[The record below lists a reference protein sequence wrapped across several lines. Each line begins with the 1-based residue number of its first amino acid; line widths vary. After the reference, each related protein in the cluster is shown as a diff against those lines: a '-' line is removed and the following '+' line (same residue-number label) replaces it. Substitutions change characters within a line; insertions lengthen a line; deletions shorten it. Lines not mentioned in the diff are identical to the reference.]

1 MRWVAEDGRDATAS
15 AIGVDEGRSV
25 EAIVAGP
32 SDLEAGVGFLEGDRL
47 RVAVAGEARGEVVGR
62 VEEPGVAGFGR
73 EQDELVGGND
83 APVMGSR
90 PSLDIANLIGETKP
104 TTVAQE
110 LSGVLGGRPSFPSR
124 SATRAVSAAFVA
136 MRIPIS
142 REPRGPTR
150 VSSGGNTATGRY
162 LTKATL
168 DTA

>member
-1 MRWVAEDGRDATAS
+1 M
-15 AIGVDEGRSV
+15 
-25 EAIVAGP
+25 
-32 SDLEAGVGFLEGDRL
+32 
-47 RVAVAGEARGEVVGR
+47 VGR

-124 SATRAVSAAFVA
+124 SATRAVGAAFVA

-142 REPRGPTR
+142 REPRGR
-150 VSSGGNTATGRY
+150 KRCGQE
-162 LTKATL
+162 
-168 DTA
+168 

>member
-1 MRWVAEDGRDATAS
+1 MSRPRLRPTQS
-15 AIGVDEGRSV
+15 HV
-25 EAIVAGP
+25 EP
-32 SDLEAGVGFLEGDRL
+32 LRFLEGDRL

-90 PSLDIANLIGETKP
+90 PSLDIANLFGETKP

-136 MRIPIS
+136 MRIES
-142 REPRGPTR
+142 REGESAAAKSDLRGSVPAGTPRQDVT
-150 VSSGGNTATGRY
+150 
-162 LTKATL
+162 
-168 DTA
+168 